1 MEETIKTA
9 TLSGIALAVK
19 LIIDFFAIC
28 IFIGLIWFPKD
39 LIKYFTTK
47 LEITNRRIKGKT
59 GLINTN
65 ELDSPL
71 NKINGIQVK
80 QNVFGKMFNYGTI
93 CITTASS
100 VFVFDYINNPNE
112 FKTILNNQIEAY
124 DDDRIEKQAK
134 KLASAINHK

>member
-134 KLASAINHK
+134 KLI